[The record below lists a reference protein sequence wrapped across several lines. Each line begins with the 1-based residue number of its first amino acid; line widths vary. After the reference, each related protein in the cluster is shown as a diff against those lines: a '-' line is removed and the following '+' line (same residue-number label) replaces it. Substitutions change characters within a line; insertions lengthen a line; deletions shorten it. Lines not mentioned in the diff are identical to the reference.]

1 MSRSK
6 AAGLLAAYL
15 VVLVALTFFPFDGL
29 SGSEPV
35 DLRLQAF
42 RTINFALRKGLGSL
56 EFLVLIGNLAAFVP
70 LGMLIP
76 LVFGRR
82 SLALVLMAGLAVSLA
97 IELGQLAL
105 SVVLGFAFRSA
116 DIDDVIV
123 NVTGAALGYLLFLA
137 VAAFRTRREAR
148 PPDRRASY

>member
-82 SLALVLMAGLAVSLA
+82 SLALVLMGGLAVSLA

-105 SVVLGFAFRSA
+105 SIVLGFAFRSA

-123 NVTGAALGYLLFLA
+123 NVCGAALGYLLFLA
-137 VAAFRTRREAR
+137 VAAFRTRREAP

>member
-1 MSRSK
+1 MSR
-6 AAGLLAAYL
+6 ATAGALLAVYL
-15 VVLVALTFFPFDGL
+15 MGLVALTFFPFDGL

-56 EFLVLIGNLAAFVP
+56 EFLVLIGNLVAFVP
-70 LGMLIP
+70 LGMLVP
-76 LVFGRR
+76 LVLRRR
-82 SLALVLMAGLAVSLA
+82 SFALVLVAGLVVSLA

-105 SVVLGFAFRSA
+105 SIRLDFAYRSA

-123 NVTGAALGYLLFLA
+123 NVCGAALGYLLFLA
-137 VAAFRTRREAR
+137 VASFRTRREAH

>member
-1 MSRSK
+1 MSRGK
-6 AAGLLAAYL
+6 AGALMAAYA
-15 VVLVALTFFPFDGL
+15 VVLLALTFFPFDGL
-29 SGSEPV
+29 SGNEPV

-56 EFLVLIGNLAAFVP
+56 EFLVLIGNLAVFVP
-70 LGMLIP
+70 LGMLLP

-82 SLALVLMAGLAVSLA
+82 SLALVLVAGLVVSLA

-105 SVVLGFAFRSA
+105 SIALGFAFRSA
-116 DIDDVIV
+116 DVDDVIV
-123 NVTGAALGYLLFLA
+123 NVCGAALGYLLFLA
-137 VAAFRTRREAR
+137 VATVRTRRETR

>member
-6 AAGLLAAYL
+6 VAALLAAYL
-15 VVLVALTFFPFDGL
+15 VALVALTFFPFDGL

-42 RTINFALRKGLGSL
+42 RTINFALRKGFGSL

-82 SLALVLMAGLAVSLA
+82 SLALVLMGGLAVSLA

-105 SVVLGFAFRSA
+105 SIVLGFAFRSA

-123 NVTGAALGYLLFLA
+123 NVCGAALGYLLFLA
-137 VAAFRTRREAR
+137 VAAFRTRREAP

>member
-6 AAGLLAAYL
+6 VAALLAAYL

-42 RTINFALRKGLGSL
+42 RTINFALRKGFASL

-82 SLALVLMAGLAVSLA
+82 SLALVLMGGLAVSLA

-105 SVVLGFAFRSA
+105 SIVLGFAFRSA

-123 NVTGAALGYLLFLA
+123 NVCGAALGYLLFLA
-137 VAAFRTRREAR
+137 VAAFRTRREAP